1 MIRRLAAAAG
11 MLPAFVI
18 LAGCQLSLGA
28 GSGSGV
34 AAGVGVNLGDE
45 AEAGAPGSPEANCM
59 QEIRW
64 RSGGSARL
72 VKVTPTESGV
82 TLVEAAG
89 FWGVRYTCFADPDGK
104 VVRVIR
110 KGVWD

>member
-1 MIRRLAAAAG
+1 MIRHLANAAG
-11 MLPAFVI
+11 TLPAFLI

-34 AAGVGVNLGDE
+34 AAGVGVNLSE
-45 AEAGAPGSPEANCM
+45 QATAGAPGSPEANCM
-59 QEIRW
+59 HEIGW

-110 KGVWD
+110 RGAWD